1 MYPAEYFA
9 EELEAFGE
17 AFVCAVEGTQ
27 EFGFFEVGN
36 AHAVDFDAVGE
47 AVELKAL
54 AVGVAVKAENVDAV
68 GEVLVWACVKD
79 YDVTVFY
86 ASSKH

>member
-9 EELEAFGE
+9 KELEAFGE
-17 AFVCAVEGTQ
+17 AFVGAVQGAQ

-36 AHAVDFDAVGE
+36 ADAVDFDAVGQ
-47 AVELKAL
+47 AVELKAF
-54 AVGVAVKAENVDAV
+54 AVGVTVQAENVDAV

-86 ASSKH
+86 ASSQH

>member
-17 AFVCAVEGTQ
+17 AFVGAVQGAQ

-36 AHAVDFDAVGE
+36 AHAVDFDAVGQ
-47 AVELKAL
+47 AVKLKAF
-54 AVGVAVKAENVDAV
+54 AVGVTVQTENVDAV

-86 ASSKH
+86 ASSQH

>member
-17 AFVCAVEGTQ
+17 AFVGAVQGAQ

-36 AHAVDFDAVGE
+36 ADAV
-47 AVELKAL
+47 
-54 AVGVAVKAENVDAV
+54 
-68 GEVLVWACVKD
+68 
-79 YDVTVFY
+79 
-86 ASSKH
+86 

>member
-1 MYPAEYFA
+1 MYPAEHFA

-17 AFVCAVEGTQ
+17 ACVGAVEGAQ
-27 EFGFFEVGN
+27 EFGFFEVGYS
-36 AHAVDFDAVGE
+36 HAVDFDAVGE

-79 YDVTVFY
+79 NYVAVFY
-86 ASSKH
+86 SGSEH

>member
-1 MYPAEYFA
+1 MYPAEHFA

-17 AFVCAVEGTQ
+17 AFVGAVQGAQ

-36 AHAVDFDAVGE
+36 AHAVDFDAVGQ

-54 AVGVAVKAENVDAV
+54 AVGVTVQAENVDAV

-79 YDVTVFY
+79 YYVTVFY
-86 ASSKH
+86 ASSQH

>member
-9 EELEAFGE
+9 EELEAFGK
-17 AFVCAVEGTQ
+17 ACVGAVEGAK

-36 AHAVDFDAVGE
+36 ADAVDFDAVCQ
-47 AVELKAL
+47 AVELKAF
-54 AVGVAVKAENVDAV
+54 AVGVAVKAENVDAI

-79 YDVTVFY
+79 YDVAVFY
-86 ASSKH
+86 ACSQH

>member
-9 EELEAFGE
+9 EELKAFGE
-17 AFVCAVEGTQ
+17 ACVGAVESAK

-68 GEVLVWACVKD
+68 SKALVWACVKD
-79 YDVTVFY
+79 YDVAVFY
-86 ASSKH
+86 ACSQH

>member
-1 MYPAEYFA
+1 MYPAEHFA

-17 AFVCAVEGTQ
+17 AFVGAVQGAQ

-36 AHAVDFDAVGE
+36 THAVDFDAVGE

-54 AVGVAVKAENVDAV
+54 AVGIAVQAENVDAV

-79 YDVTVFY
+79 YDVAVFY
-86 ASSKH
+86 ACSQH